1 MRRGLFLALA
11 LLVCAVGSAEAHH
24 VVGHGGSAG
33 GSFNPYAGQSRRP
46 TSYADFT
53 FGVDRLDGG
62 LGYVLTYQVA
72 GEYAPIRRLSLGLR
86 VPFLSI
92 REKFL
97 PKTDGIGDVAVSI
110 KGLLAEWPLQKLFL
124 QAGSEVAFP
133 TGSLDKGTG
142 SGDVVFSPFL
152 TLSKKFRPVSLIVT
166 AGSTFAAADPVR
178 PSADYA
184 ATAIVPITEGSLP
197 VDFFLS
203 FQGSTA
209 VTSGIFTGGS
219 TKAYLR
225 PAFVFHLSPKLLAS
239 FSGKFSVLD
248 TLELQPGISLARQST
263 APLSDVQAGFLFNM
277 NYSF

>member
-1 MRRGLFLALA
+1 MRLRTFFVLC
-11 LLVCAVGSAEAHH
+11 LLVGFVRAADAHH
-24 VVGHGGSAG
+24 VTAHGGAAG

-46 TSYADFT
+46 ESYADLT

-72 GEYAPIRRLSLGLR
+72 AEYAPWRRLSFGVR

-97 PKTDGIGDVAVSI
+97 PATDGIGDVALSI
-110 KGLLAEWPLQKLFL
+110 KGLVAEWPLRKLFL
-124 QAGSEVAFP
+124 QAGTEIAFP
-133 TGSLDKGTG
+133 TGDLDKGTG
-142 SGDVVFSPFL
+142 SGDVVFSPYL
-152 TLSKKFRPVSLIVT
+152 TLSKSSRWATLLIS
-166 AGSTFAAADPVR
+166 AGSTMAAADPVR

-184 ATAIVPITEGSLP
+184 LSAIVPITKGELP
-197 VDFFLS
+197 VDFSLS

-209 VTSGIFTGGS
+209 VQSGIFTGGS

-225 PAFVFHLSPKLLAS
+225 PSFVFHLSQKLLATLG
-239 FSGKFSVLD
+239 GKFSVLD
-248 TLELQPGISLARQST
+248 TLELQPGIALSRQST